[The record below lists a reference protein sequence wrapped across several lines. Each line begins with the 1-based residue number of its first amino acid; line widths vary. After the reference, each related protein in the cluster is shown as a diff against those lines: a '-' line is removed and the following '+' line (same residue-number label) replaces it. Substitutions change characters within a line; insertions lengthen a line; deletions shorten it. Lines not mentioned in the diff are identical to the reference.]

1 MDQLDAGP
9 GPAGA
14 DESQLVKELTNP
26 LFTARGWMRFLG
38 VLTIIYGAISALTIV
53 GILVA
58 WIPIW
63 AGVLLLKAAGDLE
76 TARFNGDKGRFLSG
90 LNQIKT
96 LFVLS
101 GIILL
106 VELLIGV
113 FVFLVWGARMMAYVS
128 GMR

>member
-1 MDQLDAGP
+1 MDQLDAVP
-9 GPAGA
+9 APAGA
-14 DESQLVKELTNP
+14 NESQLVKELTIP
-26 LFTARGWMRFLG
+26 LFTAKGWMRFLG
-38 VLTIIYGAISALTIV
+38 VLSIIYGVMSALTIV

-76 TARFNGDKGRFLSG
+76 LAQLNGDKGRFLGG

-96 LFVLS
+96 LFMLS

-106 VELLIGV
+106 IQLVIAA
-113 FVFLVWGARMMAYVS
+113 FVLLVWGGAMLAYLS
-128 GMR
+128 DMR

>member
-1 MDQLDAGP
+1 MDQLDAAP
-9 GPAGA
+9 VPAGA
-14 DESQLVKELTNP
+14 DENQLVKELTDP

-63 AGVLLLKAAGDLE
+63 AGVLLLKAAGDME
-76 TARFNGDKGRFLSG
+76 MARFKGDKGRFLSG

-96 LFVLS
+96 LFMLS

-106 VELLIGV
+106 IELVIGV
-113 FVFLVWGARMMAYVS
+113 IAILIWGTAMMSYIS
-128 GMR
+128 SMR

>member
-9 GPAGA
+9 VPAGA
-14 DESQLVKELTNP
+14 DENQLVKELTNP

-63 AGVLLLKAAGDLE
+63 VGVLLLKAAGDME
-76 TARFNGDKGRFLSG
+76 MARLNGDKERFLSG

-96 LFVLS
+96 LFMLS

-106 VELLIGV
+106 IELLIGV
-113 FVFLVWGARMMAYVS
+113 IAILIWGTAMMSYVS
-128 GMR
+128 SMR